1 MDSDM
6 QTASRASRVSYA
18 VLAFLVLGLSALMTQ
33 NTAGQAGDYI
43 IGPQDVLTI
52 TVFDQADLGGKY
64 AVELDGSFSF
74 PLIGRVQAAGL
85 SIRDLEAQL
94 KAKLTKGYFKNPQVT
109 VAIDQYRSQNI
120 FIVGEVRNVGAYPL
134 TGGMTL
140 IEALAKAGSPTPAA
154 GDDVIVVRGGGAGD
168 GSIPVDLDRE
178 TRETVRLSLRDLQS
192 GTATVRNVALRDG
205 DMIYVPRAESVYV
218 FGEVKNPGSY
228 PIQPGMTVLQAL
240 SLAGGTT
247 QYAAA
252 NRLEVSRVVN
262 GAKKKVKV
270 KLDDIIQPGDTVVVP
285 ERFF

>member
-1 MDSDM
+1 MES
-6 QTASRASRVSYA
+6 TSRASRVSGA
-18 VLAFLVLGLSALMTQ
+18 LLAFLVFGLAALMTES
-33 NTAGQAGDYI
+33 TAGQVSDYI
-43 IGPQDVLTI
+43 IGPQDVLSV

-74 PLIGRVQAAGL
+74 PLIGRVQAAGTT
-85 SIRDLEAQL
+85 IRDIEAQL
-94 KAKLTKGYFKNPQVT
+94 KTKLTKGYFKNPQVT
-109 VAIDQYRSQNI
+109 VAIDQYRSQHI

-154 GDDVIVVRGGGAGD
+154 GDEVIVVRGGGPGD
-168 GSIPVDLDRE
+168 GSIPLALD
-178 TRETVRLSLRDLQS
+178 RETVRLSLRDLQS
-192 GTATVRNVALRDG
+192 GTATVRNVDLRDG

-228 PIQPGMTVLQAL
+228 GIQPGMTVLQAL
-240 SLAGGTT
+240 SLAGGLT

-252 NRLEVSRVVN
+252 NRLEVSRLVN
-262 GAKKKVKV
+262 GATKKIKV
-270 KLDDIIQPGDTVVVP
+270 KLDDIIQPGDTVLVP

>member
-1 MDSDM
+1 MES
-6 QTASRASRVSYA
+6 TSRKSRGSGA
-18 VLAFLVLGLSALMTQ
+18 LLAFLVFGLAALMTQ
-33 NTAGQAGDYI
+33 STAGQQSPAGQVGDYI
-43 IGPQDVLTI
+43 IGPQDVLSI

-74 PLIGRVQAAGL
+74 PLIGRVQAAGMT
-85 SIRDLEAQL
+85 IRDIEAQL
-94 KAKLTKGYFKNPQVT
+94 KDKLTKGYFKNPQVT

-154 GDDVIVVRGGGAGD
+154 GDEVIVVRGGGAGD
-168 GSIPVDLDRE
+168 GSIPIPLDRE
-178 TRETVRLSLRDLQS
+178 TVHLSLRDLQS
-192 GTATVRNVALRDG
+192 GTATVRNVALQDG

-228 PIQPGMTVLQAL
+228 AIQPGMTVLQAL
-240 SLAGGTT
+240 SLAGGLT

-252 NRLEVSRVVN
+252 NRLEVSRLVN
-262 GAKKKVKV
+262 GAKKKIRV

>member
-1 MDSDM
+1 M
-6 QTASRASRVSYA
+6 QNASRASRVSRA
-18 VLAFLVLGLSALMTQ
+18 VLAFLVFGLATLMTQ
-33 NTAGQAGDYI
+33 NLAGQAGDYI
-43 IGPQDVLTI
+43 IGAQDVLSI

-74 PLIGRVQAAGL
+74 PLIGRVQAAGM
-85 SIRDLEAQL
+85 SIRDVEAQL

-154 GDDVIVVRGGGAGD
+154 GDEVIVVRGGGAGD
-168 GSIPVDLDRE
+168 GSIPVALDRE

-192 GTATVRNVALRDG
+192 GTATVRNVDLRDG

-228 PIQPGMTVLQAL
+228 AIQPGMTVLQAL
-240 SLAGGTT
+240 SLAGGLT

-252 NRLEVSRVVN
+252 NRMEVSRLVS
-262 GAKKKVKV
+262 GAKKKIKV

>member
-1 MDSDM
+1 M
-6 QTASRASRVSYA
+6 QKASRASRVSHA
-18 VLAFLVLGLSALMTQ
+18 VLAFLVFGLATLMTE

-43 IGPQDVLTI
+43 IGPQDVLSI

-74 PLIGRVQAAGL
+74 PLIGRVQAAGSSL
-85 SIRDLEAQL
+85 RDLEGQL
-94 KAKLTKGYFKNPQVT
+94 KARLTKGYFKNPQVT

-154 GDDVIVVRGGGAGD
+154 GDQVIVVRGGGAGD
-168 GSIPVDLDRE
+168 GSIPVALDRD

-192 GTATVRNVALRDG
+192 GTATVRNVDLRDG

-228 PIQPGMTVLQAL
+228 AIQPGMTVLQAL
-240 SLAGGTT
+240 SLAGGLT

-252 NRLEVSRVVN
+252 NRLEVSRLVN
-262 GAKKKVKV
+262 GAKKKIKV
-270 KLDDIIQPGDTVVVP
+270 KLDDVLQPGDTVVVP

>member
-6 QTASRASRVSYA
+6 QSASRSSRVSRG
-18 VLAFLVLGLSALMTQ
+18 VLAFLVLGLAALMIE

-43 IGPQDVLTI
+43 IGAQDVLSI

-74 PLIGRVQAAGL
+74 PLIGRVQAAGM
-85 SIRDLEAQL
+85 SIRDIEAQL

-109 VAIDQYRSQNI
+109 VAIDQYRSQHV

-154 GDDVIVVRGGGAGD
+154 GDEVIVVRGGGNGA
-168 GSIPVDLDRE
+168 IPVALDRE

-192 GTATVRNVALRDG
+192 GTATVRNVDLRDG

-240 SLAGGTT
+240 SLAGGLT

-252 NRLEVSRVVN
+252 NRLEVSRLVS
-262 GAKKKVKV
+262 GAKKKIKV
-270 KLDDIIQPGDTVVVP
+270 KLDDMIQPGDTVVVP

>member
-6 QTASRASRVSYA
+6 QSASRSSRVSRG
-18 VLAFLVLGLSALMTQ
+18 VLAFLVLGLAALMIE

-43 IGPQDVLTI
+43 IGAQDVLSI

-74 PLIGRVQAAGL
+74 PLIGRVQAAGM
-85 SIRDLEAQL
+85 SIRDIEAQL
-94 KAKLTKGYFKNPQVT
+94 KAKLTKGYFKNPQLT

-154 GDDVIVVRGGGAGD
+154 GDEVIVVRGGGNGA
-168 GSIPVDLDRE
+168 IPVALDRE

-192 GTATVRNVALRDG
+192 GTATVRNVDLRDG

-240 SLAGGTT
+240 SLAGGLT

-252 NRLEVSRVVN
+252 NRLEVSRLVS
-262 GAKKKVKV
+262 GAKKKIKV
-270 KLDDIIQPGDTVVVP
+270 KLDDMIQPGDTVVVP

>member
-1 MDSDM
+1 M
-6 QTASRASRVSYA
+6 QSASRASRVSYA
-18 VLAFLVLGLSALMTQ
+18 VLTFLVFGLAALMTE

-43 IGPQDVLTI
+43 IGPQDVLSI

-85 SIRDLEAQL
+85 SIRDLEGQL

-154 GDDVIVVRGGGAGD
+154 GDDVIVVRGGGAGG
-168 GSIPVDLDRE
+168 GSIPVALDRE

-192 GTATVRNVALRDG
+192 GTATVRNVELRDG

-228 PIQPGMTVLQAL
+228 AIQTGMTVLQAL
-240 SLAGGTT
+240 SLAGGLT

-252 NRLEVSRVVN
+252 NRLEVSRLVN
-262 GAKKKVKV
+262 GAKKKIKV
-270 KLDDIIQPGDTVVVP
+270 KLDDILQPGDTVVVP

>member
-1 MDSDM
+1 MDS
-6 QTASRASRVSYA
+6 ASRASHVSRVI
-18 VLAFLVLGLSALMTQ
+18 LAFVVFSVALAAQ
-33 NTAGQAGDYI
+33 NAAGQVGDYV
-43 IGPQDVLTI
+43 IGPQDVLSI
-52 TVFDQADLGGKY
+52 SMFDQADLGGKY

-85 SIRDLEAQL
+85 RIRDVEAQL
-94 KAKLTKGYFKNPQVT
+94 KEKLTKGYFKNPQVT

-140 IEALAKAGSPTPAA
+140 IEALAKAGSPTPSA
-154 GDDVIVVRGGGAGD
+154 GDEVIVVRGGGTGD
-168 GSIPVDLDRE
+168 TSIPVAPDQ
-178 TRETVRLSLRDLQS
+178 ETVHLSLRDIQS

-205 DMIYVPRAESVYV
+205 DMIYVPRAASIYV

-228 PIQPGMTVLQAL
+228 AMQPGMTVLQAL
-240 SLAGGTT
+240 SLAGGLT

-252 NRLEVSRVVN
+252 NRLEVSRLVN
-262 GAKKKVKV
+262 GAKKKIKV
-270 KLDDIIQPGDTVVVP
+270 KLDDVIRPGDTIVVP